1 MMTELLF
8 LKFSTHH
15 FNGKIPSFFA
25 SFTCAVLALAISAT
39 ASCGT
44 SGTWAWNCEKQERY
58 ETFSWSRVKM
68 SYLVLK
74 CPIYS
79 VVARHI
85 LFWKVQKNVLEN
97 PRKYIKMI
105 WKILKNILKHP
116 QKCWK
121 NVEKY
126 WKKFQLVWFQN
137 IVPKCEKMKWS
148 TKVL

>member
-1 MMTELLF
+1 MRSYFMMTELLF

-68 SYLVLK
+68 SYPVLK

-85 LFWKVQKNVLEN
+85 LFWKVQKNVLGN
-97 PRKYIKMI
+97 PKKYIKMI
-105 WKILKNILKHP
+105 WKILKNILEHP
-116 QKCWK
+116 QKCWEMLK
-121 NVEKY
+121 KCLNIEK
-126 WKKFQLVWFQN
+126 
-137 IVPKCEKMKWS
+137 S
-148 TKVL
+148 SS